1 MSNFIYEYIRIFVRV
16 EIFTNVTL
24 CVGNSGESGSIGE
37 FGASEIYDDSFKLGV
52 LESIDFDDSGQSTGS
67 GDSNELGDFF
77 L

>member
-1 MSNFIYEYIRIFVRV
+1 MYDD
-16 EIFTNVTL
+16 
-24 CVGNSGESGSIGE
+24 SG
-37 FGASEIYDDSFKLGV
+37 DSFKLGV